1 MGVWDL
7 ALNTAPAGSFWCR
20 SSESPRCPQMASLG
34 VKGASDYGVG
44 NAASGIWSL
53 YVGVCQNGCRPTL
66 SMRGWDWALYVWG
79 SGDMWG
85 L

>member
-1 MGVWDL
+1 
-7 ALNTAPAGSFWCR
+7 
-20 SSESPRCPQMASLG
+20 MASPG

-44 NAASGIWSL
+44 NEASGIWSL
-53 YVGVCQNGCRPTL
+53 YLGFVRVGVRPRL
-66 SMRGWDWALYVWG
+66 SMQGWDWALYVWG